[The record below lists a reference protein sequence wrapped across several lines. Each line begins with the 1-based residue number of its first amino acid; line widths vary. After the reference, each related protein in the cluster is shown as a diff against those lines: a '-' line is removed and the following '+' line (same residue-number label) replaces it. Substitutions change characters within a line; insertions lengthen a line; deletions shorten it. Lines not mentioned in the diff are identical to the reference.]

1 MWWCV
6 RTCTCGRSIHY
17 WRVTARTVSA
27 VPWYTQHSTRI
38 RWPLWS
44 QRPCTDTRAS
54 RRQRYTV
61 YAYFT
66 IIFGISRLRDPV
78 TAGCTARF
86 IRISKHVAADYDASR
101 WLTRDDAESQRRGAH
116 TRICC
121 YTLSR
126 FAKLRSTTFENNV
139 ICPGNNEIWM
149 RNWKIT
155 FQTKVTSK

>member
-1 MWWCV
+1 MVV
-6 RTCTCGRSIHY
+6 RENE
-17 WRVTARTVSA
+17 RVWPKYTLLTRYRTN
-27 VPWYTQHSTRI
+27 RI
-38 RWPLWS
+38 R
-44 QRPCTDTRAS
+44 CTVVHTTQYAHSVTSLVSKTVYGYTRVS
-54 RRQRYTV
+54 STTV

-86 IRISKHVAADYDASR
+86 IRISKHVATDYDASR

-116 TRICC
+116 TRICY
-121 YTLSR
+121 YTLPR